1 MITLSETQTN
11 FMIANT
17 FDIDEILFGGA
28 AGGGKSFAL
37 VADVYEYCKLPKAS
51 ALLFRRTFPE
61 LQESIINKAL
71 EFYPLESYKYN
82 SSEKIMTFVNGSR
95 LKFGYLENE
104 NDKFRYQGGEWGYIG
119 FDELTHFSETQY
131 LYMKSRNRNTKGY
144 PNVMR
149 GTSNPGGKY
158 HDWVK
163 DRFIDKAK
171 PNEIRET
178 IEEVGEKKYVTKLL
192 YIPSLLKDN
201 PNLNED
207 EYTKSLMHLPDIERE
222 ALLNGNWELS
232 FGEIFKR
239 SDFKVITEEQFKLM
253 TNFEVDEDWELEEGY
268 GETSLI
274 NYMTVDVAVTN
285 SKTSDSSAFTIG
297 CIDPNN
303 NKYVK
308 KSAAKK
314 LLSNDLLE
322 QTLKYARDYE
332 CMEIGIEDSAV
343 SKTFIENL
351 QDAIYIRNLP
361 YVITKLKPNGRNKEA
376 RIQQYILSAMNQNR
390 LYFIDKV
397 DEDLISEAINFPNAI
412 HDDLLD
418 STAYFIEMGNNLLS
432 RNGTITNA
440 INPISKS
447 RRTAINGNTNNVY

>member
-1 MITLSETQTN
+1 MIALSKTQEK

-17 FDIDEILFGGA
+17 HEVDEVLFGGG

-37 VADVYEYCKLPKAS
+37 ISDVYEYCKLPKAN
-51 ALLFRRTFPE
+51 AILFRRTFPE
-61 LQESIINKAL
+61 LQESIINKCL
-71 EFYPLESYKYN
+71 EFYPMKAYRYN
-82 SSEKIMTFVNGSR
+82 SSDKILTFINGSR

-119 FDELTHFSETQY
+119 FDELTHFSKTQY
-131 LYMKSRNRNTKGY
+131 LYLKSRNRNTKGY

-163 DRFIDKAK
+163 ERFVDVAK
-171 PNEIRET
+171 PNEVYTDEL
-178 IEEVGEKKYVTKLL
+178 GTKRL

-201 PNLNED
+201 PNLNEE
-207 EYTKSLMHLPDIERE
+207 EYTRTLMHLPDIERQ

-239 SDFKVITEEQFKLM
+239 EDFKIISHEQFVAM
-253 TNFEVDEDWELEEGY
+253 TTFEVDEYWELEDGY
-268 GETSLI
+268 GETDLI
-274 NYMTVDVAVTN
+274 NYMTLDVAVTDN
-285 SKTSDSSAFTIG
+285 KTSDSSAFTIG

-308 KSAAKK
+308 KTRKVK
-314 LLSNDLLE
+314 LLANDLLE
-322 QTLKYARDYE
+322 LTLKLAIEYE
-332 CMEIGIEDSAV
+332 VQFIGVEDTAV

-351 QDAIYIRNLP
+351 ETAIIERNLP
-361 YVITKLKPNGRNKEA
+361 FPVVRLKPNGRNKGA
-376 RIQQYILSAMNQNR
+376 RIQQHILTAKNQNR

-397 DEDLISEAINFPNAI
+397 EEDLISEAINFPNAI
-412 HDDLLD
+412 HDDGLD
-418 STAYFIEMGNNLLS
+418 SLAYFIEMGNNLLA
-432 RNGTITNA
+432 RGGTVAND
-440 INPISKS
+440 ISIANKS
-447 RRTAINGNTNNVY
+447 RGNSLNVY